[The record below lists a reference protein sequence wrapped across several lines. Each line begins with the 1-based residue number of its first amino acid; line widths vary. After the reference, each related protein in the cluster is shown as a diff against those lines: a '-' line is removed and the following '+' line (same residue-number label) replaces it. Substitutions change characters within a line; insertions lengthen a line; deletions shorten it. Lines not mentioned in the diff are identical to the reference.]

1 MNTKNIVLSM
11 MLAASTA
18 TCAQTLSLRDCM
30 EYALQHSPQKEKEQ
44 ANLSDALLQRRDAI
58 LSATTPSIMAYSGLS
73 TNFGRAIDPETNSY
87 ISTTSLSNSY
97 SISASMTL
105 FDGFAAI
112 NNVKIAKTA
121 VKMGRS
127 RMQQLDDEIC
137 LKVMQAYYNLVY
149 HTQLNKVL
157 EAQVASGKESLQL
170 VKRQYEMGLK
180 GYADVVQI
188 EADLADW
195 EYQLLAGRNLKNE
208 VLLDLK
214 ALLFWPLA
222 DTLMVETHTVEE
234 PQLSLTEG
242 AEAKAAA
249 LAYAQHALPKSE
261 LAAAELKQAKWHL
274 HTARGQFLPSLSM
287 SGGWSTSYY
296 TYPGNKDYKAPS
308 FATQWRNNGGEYIQL
323 SLSFPIYTHL
333 SRFSNLSRKK
343 NHYRR
348 MQANLKQVQQEVATE
363 VERAFQD
370 CEGAQLAFLQA
381 QKRLAVQEEAY
392 KLNAKQ
398 LAHGLISP
406 LAFRTVANAYQN
418 AQAEQLNALLRYY
431 LKRSIVKYYQGISYL
446 EQQK

>member
-1 MNTKNIVLSM
+1 M
-11 MLAASTA
+11 MLAAGTA
-18 TCAQTLSLRDCM
+18 AYAQTLSLRDCM
-30 EYALQHSPQKEKEQ
+30 EYALQHSPQKVKEQ

-58 LSATTPSIMAYSGLS
+58 LTATTPSITAFSGLS

-97 SISASMTL
+97 SINASMTL

-127 RMQQLDDEIC
+127 RLQQLDDEIC

-149 HTQLNKVL
+149 HIQLNKVL
-157 EAQVASGKESLQL
+157 EAQVATAKENLKL
-170 VKRQYEMGLK
+170 VQRQFELGQK
-180 GYADVVQI
+180 GYADVVQM

-195 EYQLLAGRNLKNE
+195 EYQLLADRNVKNE

-214 ALLFWPLA
+214 ALLYWPLA
-222 DTLMVETHTVEE
+222 DTLMVDTHTAEE
-234 PQLSLTEG
+234 PQLSFTEG
-242 AEAKAAA
+242 EETKAAA
-249 LAYAQHALPKSE
+249 LAYAQNALPRAE
-261 LAAAELKQAKWHL
+261 LALAELKQAKWNL
-274 HTARGQFLPSLSM
+274 HTARGQFLPNLSV
-287 SGGWSTSYY
+287 SGGWSTRYY

-308 FATQWRNNGGEYIQL
+308 FATQWRNNGGEYIQF
-323 SLSFPIYTHL
+323 SLSFPIYTQL

-343 NHYRR
+343 NDYRR

-381 QKRLAVQEEAY
+381 QKRLAVQAEAF
-392 KLNAKQ
+392 KLNEKQ
-398 LAHGLISP
+398 LAHGLVSP
-406 LAFRTVANAYQN
+406 ITFRTIANAYHN
-418 AQAEQLNALLRYY
+418 AQAERLNALLRYY